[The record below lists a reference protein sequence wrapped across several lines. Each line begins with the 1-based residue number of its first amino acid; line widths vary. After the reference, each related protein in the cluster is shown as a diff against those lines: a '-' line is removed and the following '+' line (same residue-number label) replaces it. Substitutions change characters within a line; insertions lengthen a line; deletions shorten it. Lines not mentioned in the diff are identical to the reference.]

1 MTQPGPLGKIRVEH
15 HAIQMQ
21 TYQPQLL
28 ASITNPSIGAGST
41 GGRWWRDPITGR
53 VWGELY
59 ILFGQGANP
68 GDGIYRVTLPTPATG
83 FFSGGSTGRADIWG
97 QFTVRD
103 DSNTGGSVLGFL
115 TRNTGS
121 GGPGGVAVADLSLL
135 DGSGAA
141 YIRNNVPFPFAPG
154 DAIVGRF
161 DYMSP
166 I

>member
-1 MTQPGPLGKIRVEH
+1 
-15 HAIQMQ
+15 
-21 TYQPQLL
+21 
-28 ASITNPSIGAGST
+28 
-41 GGRWWRDPITGR
+41 
-53 VWGELY
+53 
-59 ILFGQGANP
+59 
-68 GDGIYRVTLPTPATG
+68 
-83 FFSGGSTGRADIWG
+83 
-97 QFTVRD
+97 
-103 DSNTGGSVLGFL
+103 VLGFL